1 MPNWLRASGA
11 ARSRVGKAM
20 YEGLLVSPIRFADT
34 AAEPLTRIETDDR
47 RRHDIREYTPLDP
60 GTILVG
66 MLLPIGD
73 TLLAT
78 PALAAIRRRFPWAKI
93 TALVSQSNAGILQDN
108 PSLDA
113 LLFVS
118 EPGGEPAWRRFARGL
133 SDMRR
138 TDFDLVINFSPV
150 GSIVLMMAGMYRR
163 SLRVEMPFFWWLVGG
178 HSERFRQRHA
188 VDHYLHAIVPTLDHH
203 LTDEERQPRLYL
215 TARDRSSARRL
226 LREWGLSPAN
236 LLITMHVGGDGFQG
250 RKRWEPQRFADVAN
264 RLIERFGAHVLII
277 GGKMDVQLSEQVAEL
292 IPHGATVVAGRTS
305 LKETG
310 ALIEMSALFIG
321 NDSCPL
327 HIAAAVNT
335 PAVGIFGP
343 SNFEQFHPIGKRN
356 YRQRIVHST
365 LPCSPCFNFIGN
377 DAPWIPN
384 NCTSLACLR
393 SISTGDVL
401 KAAMDLLQDPRDS

>member
-1 MPNWLRASGA
+1 
-11 ARSRVGKAM
+11 M
-20 YEGLLVSPIRFADT
+20 YEGLLVSPVRFADI
-34 AAEPLTRIETDDR
+34 AAEPLARAEAEE
-47 RRHDIREYTPLDP
+47 RHRHSTREYTPLDP
-60 GTILVG
+60 GSILVG

-78 PALAAIRRRFPWAKI
+78 PALAAIRNRFPWAKI

-108 PSLDA
+108 PNLDS
-113 LLFVS
+113 LLFVTDPGE
-118 EPGGEPAWRRFARGL
+118 EPGWRRFARGL
-133 SDMRR
+133 ADMRR
-138 TDFDLVINFSPV
+138 NDFDLIINFSPV

-163 SLRVEMPFFWWLVGG
+163 SLRIEMPYFWWLVGG
-178 HSERFRQRHA
+178 HSKSFRQRHA
-188 VDHYLHAIVPTLDHH
+188 VDHYLQAIAPTLDHRI
-203 LTDEERQPRLYL
+203 TDEERQPRLYL

-236 LLITMHVGGDGFQG
+236 LLITMHVGGDGFDG
-250 RKRWEPQRFADVAN
+250 RKRWAPQRFAEVAN
-264 RLIERFGAHVLII
+264 RLIERFDAHILII
-277 GGKMDVQLSEQVAEL
+277 GGKVDVELSEQVAAL
-292 IPHGATVVAGRTS
+292 IPHGATSVAGRTS

-343 SNFEQFHPIGKRN
+343 SNFEQFHPVGKRN
-356 YRQRIVHST
+356 YRQRIVHSN

-384 NCTSLACLR
+384 HCTSLACLHA
-393 SISTGDVL
+393 IPADDVL
-401 KAAMDLLQDPRDS
+401 NAAVDLLQDPRDS

>member
-1 MPNWLRASGA
+1 
-11 ARSRVGKAM
+11 M
-20 YEGLLVSPIRFADT
+20 YEGLLVSPVRLANA
-34 AAEPLTRIETDDR
+34 AAEPLTRVEADDR
-47 RRHDIREYTPLDP
+47 RRHAAREYTPLDP
-60 GTILVG
+60 STILIG

-78 PALAAIRRRFPWAKI
+78 PALAAIRQRFPWAKI

-108 PSLDA
+108 PNLDS
-113 LLFVS
+113 LLFVT
-118 EPGGEPAWRRFARGL
+118 EPGNEPGWRRLARGI
-133 SDMRR
+133 SDIRR
-138 TDFDLVINFSPV
+138 RDFDLVINFSPV
-150 GSIVLMMAGMYRR
+150 GKIVLTMAGVYRR
-163 SLRVEMPFFWWLVGG
+163 CLRVEMPFLWWLVGG
-178 HSERFRQRHA
+178 HAESFRERHA
-188 VDHYLHAIVPTLDHH
+188 VDHYLHAIAPALDHA
-203 LTDEERQPRLYL
+203 LSDEERQPRLFL

-236 LLITMHVGGDGFQG
+236 LLITMHVGGDGFEG
-250 RKRWEPQRFADVAN
+250 RKRWAPQRFAEVAN
-264 RLIERFGAHVLII
+264 KLIERFGAHVLIV
-277 GGKMDVQLSEQVAEL
+277 GGKIDVELSEQVAAL
-292 IPHGATVVAGRTS
+292 IPHGATAVAGRTS

-310 ALIEMSALFIG
+310 ALIEMSALFVG

-356 YRQRIVHST
+356 YRQRIVHSK

-384 NCTSLACLR
+384 NCTSLACLHA
-393 SISTGDVL
+393 IPTEDVL
-401 KAAMDLLQDPRDS
+401 QAAMDLLQDPREG

>member
-1 MPNWLRASGA
+1 M
-11 ARSRVGKAM
+11 GKTM
-20 YEGLLVSPIRFADT
+20 NEGLLISPIRFADT
-34 AAEPLTRIETDDR
+34 ATEPLARIEVDE
-47 RRHDIREYTPLDP
+47 RHRHSVRDYAPLDP
-60 GTILVG
+60 GNILIG

-78 PALAAIRRRFPWAKI
+78 PALAAVRRRFPWAKI

-108 PSLDA
+108 PNIDA
-113 LLFVS
+113 LLFVT
-118 EPGGEPAWRRFARGL
+118 EPGGEAAWRRFARGL
-133 SDMRR
+133 TGIRR
-138 TDFDLVINFSPV
+138 NEYDLVINFSPV
-150 GSIVLMMAGMYRR
+150 GSLVLMMAGMYRR

-178 HSERFRQRHA
+178 HSNSFRERHA
-188 VDHYLHAIVPTLDHH
+188 VDHYLHAVAPALDDRI
-203 LTDEERQPRLYL
+203 TEDQRQPRLYL
-215 TARDRSSARRL
+215 TAHDRSAGRRL
-226 LREWGLSPAN
+226 LRDWGLSPAN
-236 LLITMHVGGDGFQG
+236 LLVTMHVGGDGFDG
-250 RKRWEPQRFADVAN
+250 RKRWAPQRFADVAN
-264 RLIERFGAHVLII
+264 KLIERFGAHVLLI
-277 GGKMDVQLSEQVAEL
+277 GGKTDVELSEQVAAL
-292 IPHGATVVAGRTS
+292 IPHGATMVAGRTS

-377 DAPWIPN
+377 DAPWVPN
-384 NCTSLACLR
+384 NCTSAACLQA
-393 SISTGDVL
+393 ISPDIVL
-401 KAAMDLLQDPRDS
+401 RAAVDLLQDPRND

>member
-1 MPNWLRASGA
+1 M
-11 ARSRVGKAM
+11 GKTM
-20 YEGLLVSPIRFADT
+20 NEGLLISPIRFAE
-34 AAEPLTRIETDDR
+34 AATEPLARIEVDE
-47 RRHDIREYTPLDP
+47 RHRHSIRDYTPLDP
-60 GTILVG
+60 GNVLVG

-78 PALAAIRRRFPWAKI
+78 PALAAVRRRFPWAKI
-93 TALVSQSNAGILQDN
+93 TALVSPSNAGILQDN
-108 PSLDA
+108 PNIDS
-113 LLFVS
+113 LLFVT
-118 EPGGEPAWRRFARGL
+118 EPGEEAAWRRFVRGL
-133 SDMRR
+133 SGIRR
-138 TDFDLVINFSPV
+138 NEYDLVINFSPV

-178 HSERFRQRHA
+178 HSNSFRERHA
-188 VDHYLHAIVPTLDHH
+188 VDHYLHAVAPALDDRI
-203 LTDEERQPRLYL
+203 TEEQRQPRLYL
-215 TARDRSSARRL
+215 TARDRSAARGL
-226 LREWGLSPAN
+226 LRDWGLSPAN
-236 LLITMHVGGDGFQG
+236 LLITMHVGGDGFDG
-250 RKRWEPQRFADVAN
+250 RKRWAPQRFADVAN
-264 RLIERFGAHVLII
+264 KLIERFGAHVLLI
-277 GGKMDVQLSEQVAEL
+277 GGKADVELSEQVAAL
-292 IPHGATVVAGRTS
+292 IPHGATMVAGRTS

-377 DAPWIPN
+377 DAPWVPN
-384 NCTSLACLR
+384 NCTSAACLKA
-393 SISTGDVL
+393 ISPDIVL
-401 KAAMDLLQDPRDS
+401 RAAVDLLQDPRDS